1 MDGKMD
7 IRKIGEQDYTE
18 IIGLIRA
25 EFPYVSF
32 DEEKIR
38 KRIGSNKIFVFKA
51 VEGKK
56 LLGFIEVEVLE
67 ASIARINGVTV
78 KPRYRNRGV
87 AKKLLLY
94 VIEFLKK
101 KDIERVLLLVKEKN
115 SAAKKVYKEAG
126 FSFIGMY
133 RRQLDNAT
141 VEEMELDLKP
151 GSKEDL
157 SYVG

>member
-1 MDGKMD
+1 MD
-7 IRKIGEQDYTE
+7 IREIGEQDYTE
-18 IIGLIRA
+18 IIGLIRD

-32 DEEKIR
+32 DEERIR
-38 KRIGSNKIFVFKA
+38 ERIRSNKIFVFKA

-67 ASIARINGVTV
+67 ASIARINGLTV

-133 RRQLDNAT
+133 RRQMDNAT